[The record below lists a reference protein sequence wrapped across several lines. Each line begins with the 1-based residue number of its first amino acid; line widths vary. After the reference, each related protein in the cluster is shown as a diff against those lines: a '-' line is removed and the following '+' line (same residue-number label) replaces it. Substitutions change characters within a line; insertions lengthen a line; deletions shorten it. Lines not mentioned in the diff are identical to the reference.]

1 MLDNNDFR
9 CEILVDG
16 SVDGLWA
23 LGWVIS
29 MLNLI
34 GGKWKYLEYIGLVYM
49 LLLDFRL
56 LHSELVEL

>member
-34 GGKWKYLEYIGLVYM
+34 GGKWKLLE
-49 LLLDFRL
+49 
-56 LHSELVEL
+56 